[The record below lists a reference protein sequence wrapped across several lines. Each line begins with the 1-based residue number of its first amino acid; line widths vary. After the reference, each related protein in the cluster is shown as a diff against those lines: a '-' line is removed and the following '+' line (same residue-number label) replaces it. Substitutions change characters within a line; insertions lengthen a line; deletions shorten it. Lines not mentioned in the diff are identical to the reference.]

1 MLFNI
6 YVVVS
11 VEFEILHLMQ
21 QSTFA
26 DHNVYVF
33 GFIQFLKTTK
43 KKPSLTAV
51 EAGVSLSVS

>member
-43 KKPSLTAV
+43 KPSLTAV
-51 EAGVSLSVS
+51 EVGVPLSVS